1 MINLTIDDIF
11 KKGGLLAQG
20 NSNYKERPQ
29 QIEAAK
35 LISEK
40 INDEGHVILEGPCG
54 FGKSLT
60 YLVPAL
66 KRVYEDKK
74 TEKKKGEDG
83 EKVIIVT
90 SNISLQDQ
98 LINKDIPFVAEKL
111 RKVYGTFLMYST
123 LKGINNFICKTKLE
137 MLTTD
142 TTLLDL
148 LDDRDKKEQELIR
161 AFAENSETGDL
172 NEIDFT
178 IKQDLRK
185 MITCSDTNECDLQR
199 CSSDTKMKCF
209 YAGQKAM
216 AKNSDIIVTNY
227 HMLYAMKSVQSDVIA
242 DATIVIMDEVH
253 EAEDILRD
261 FNATEVKEGTFEY
274 IMNQIKAM
282 VNKSTQDL
290 SSLFEGIDIEKLK
303 DYAKTFFENID
314 TTYFKEDGKQII
326 LIKDQTYLPNKDNL
340 ELYMKKIEK
349 GINSFIMRLENAD
362 YKEMMENLDA
372 INIAKKLRATTSKI
386 LDITSNVDKVLE
398 DKNKVIWVERKE
410 KTVILGYKEVDVS
423 EKFKGMFLNS
433 PKMRCIFTSATISS
447 GNNFNYLKQS
457 LGLDKIEKD
466 RVAEYLGKSPFD
478 LTNQELWYLPE
489 DAVPANDKRFL
500 EVSLRQIEE
509 IINATKGGVLVLFT
523 STNSMRECKKYLEE
537 RNIVGRVMM
546 QGEMSK
552 SKLLEEFKNDEDSNL
567 LATKSFFT
575 GVDIQGHALRC
586 VIIDKLPFETPT
598 EPIQQKLNEEKG
610 AFFKYSLPSMI
621 ISLKQGVGR
630 GIRTIDDK
638 CVICILDQRIASAKY
653 KETIFKSFKYKK
665 TATRSLDEVRNF
677 TRNYILDK
685 RA

>member
-1 MINLTIDDIF
+1 
-11 KKGGLLAQG
+11 
-20 NSNYKERPQ
+20 
-29 QIEAAK
+29 
-35 LISEK
+35 
-40 INDEGHVILEGPCG
+40 
-54 FGKSLT
+54 
-60 YLVPAL
+60 
-66 KRVYEDKK
+66 
-74 TEKKKGEDG
+74 
-83 EKVIIVT
+83 
-90 SNISLQDQ
+90 
-98 LINKDIPFVAEKL
+98 
-111 RKVYGTFLMYST
+111 
-123 LKGINNFICKTKLE
+123 
-137 MLTTD
+137 
-142 TTLLDL
+142 
-148 LDDRDKKEQELIR
+148 
-161 AFAENSETGDL
+161 
-172 NEIDFT
+172 
-178 IKQDLRK
+178 
-185 MITCSDTNECDLQR
+185 
-199 CSSDTKMKCF
+199 
-209 YAGQKAM
+209 
-216 AKNSDIIVTNY
+216 
-227 HMLYAMKSVQSDVIA
+227 
-242 DATIVIMDEVH
+242 
-253 EAEDILRD
+253 
-261 FNATEVKEGTFEY
+261 
-274 IMNQIKAM
+274 
-282 VNKSTQDL
+282 
-290 SSLFEGIDIEKLK
+290 
-303 DYAKTFFENID
+303 
-314 TTYFKEDGKQII
+314 
-326 LIKDQTYLPNKDNL
+326 
-340 ELYMKKIEK
+340 
-349 GINSFIMRLENAD
+349 
-362 YKEMMENLDA
+362 
-372 INIAKKLRATTSKI
+372 
-386 LDITSNVDKVLE
+386 
-398 DKNKVIWVERKE
+398 
-410 KTVILGYKEVDVS
+410 
-423 EKFKGMFLNS
+423 MFLNS